1 MLIVISGPLPAKLPL
16 KNLPEKKFYCLG
28 TVFENRDHEDMD
40 EIPIFFI
47 LQAFFKNRQSLSDTL
62 VETFLYYCNF
72 GLILNKSFICF
83 YLVNHWSRMC
93 AVLLIPRYPNAA
105 IRGHTFWP
113 LCQNITEYSTFTMK
127 ILSYH
132 FGSRVII
139 LVPSPYICINIV
151 RHW

>member
-1 MLIVISGPLPAKLPL
+1 MIIVISGPLPAELPI
-16 KNLPEKKFYCLG
+16 KNLPEKNFMAPKHASCNFRG
-28 TVFENRDHEDMD
+28 SFS
-40 EIPIFFI
+40 

-151 RHW
+151 RYW